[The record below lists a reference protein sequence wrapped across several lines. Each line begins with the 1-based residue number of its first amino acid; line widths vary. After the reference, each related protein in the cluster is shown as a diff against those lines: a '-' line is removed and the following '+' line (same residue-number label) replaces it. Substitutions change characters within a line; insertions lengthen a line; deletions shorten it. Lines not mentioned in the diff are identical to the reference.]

1 MISAWLD
8 LPVVSIL
15 AVLALLYGATGALG
29 LWLTFQSSLRQAIQR
44 LSGIVAPYF
53 AANALLFALLTGF
66 LAGDISDRFKQAVRA
81 VQVEAGALSGL
92 NALTQAAPVNGKPIR
107 AAVAAY
113 LQALLTDEWPRMAQA
128 ETSSE
133 ADAALRELL
142 RTLAAPQVAPGT
154 RDAVHYGLVELGI
167 QAATA
172 RADRIALN
180 SRQADEIKWVA
191 VLLLGLLTQLSISM
205 VHLDRAPACIAAVA
219 VFSLAAVI
227 ALGAIAMQ
235 EAPFDGPLRIEP
247 TPLERVLKEAVT

>member
-1 MISAWLD
+1 M
-8 LPVVSIL
+8 
-15 AVLALLYGATGALG
+15 
-29 LWLTFQSSLRQAIQR
+29 
-44 LSGIVAPYF
+44 
-53 AANALLFALLTGF
+53 
-66 LAGDISDRFKQAVRA
+66 
-81 VQVEAGALSGL
+81 
-92 NALTQAAPVNGKPIR
+92 
-107 AAVAAY
+107 
-113 LQALLTDEWPRMAQA
+113 
-128 ETSSE
+128 
-133 ADAALRELL
+133 
-142 RTLAAPQVAPGT
+142 
-154 RDAVHYGLVELGI
+154 HYGLVELGI